1 MYKTVLVSVGALL
14 ACVNAFQGRDC
25 ATMREHCLCWPVVN
39 EFLACTRPRMFSLW
53 RILTLGWGMPRV
65 PLAAPAIMARPP
77 VLRRT
82 AGSTQMR
89 TSGNCDELSVRISQ
103 AVVGFG
109 AAAAL
114 FVSPG
119 IRHALAH
126 AAQRRCGG
134 LATSSSNTPFWHRS
148 MQSRCRQ
155 NSKGT

>member
-1 MYKTVLVSVGALL
+1 VLAGGQGVFGLYTAAPLLVCGA
-14 ACVNAFQGRDC
+14 C
-25 ATMREHCLCWPVVN
+25 
-39 EFLACTRPRMFSLW
+39 
-53 RILTLGWGMPRV
+53 LTLGWADGLLRV

-126 AAQRRCGG
+126 AAHRPCGG
-134 LATSSSNTPFWHRS
+134 LTTSPSNTRSRRRS
-148 MQSRCRQ
+148 MQS
-155 NSKGT
+155 